1 LNPFSV
7 ARKVDKAF
15 SVLFQHCCNGQAFA
29 KIDLLLTRP
38 SAVASTPAKLFLQY
52 TFKLIAVATVSW
64 AHNDVTPTETLTFNY
79 GDLQIRYA
87 QQNADGTMASP
98 VAQRVTRRGAEGL

>member
-1 LNPFSV
+1 
-7 ARKVDKAF
+7 VDKAF

-64 AHNDVTPTETLTFNY
+64 AHNDVTPTETLTFS
-79 GDLQIRYA
+79 IAATCRSA
-87 QQNADGTMASP
+87 TPSRTPTARWRVPSP
-98 VAQRVTRRGAEGL
+98 AV